1 MKKGYLYILL
11 AAIIFSTMEIA
22 GKIVATQINPFELTL
37 IRFTIGG
44 LILLPFAVK
53 DIKNRNLKLNKNDMY
68 YFILTA
74 FLCVVVSMSFFQ
86 LAVVYTKASIV
97 AVVFSTNPVF
107 TIPMAYFVLK
117 EKFTKATAVSLLLSI
132 IGIICI
138 LNPFNLGLDF
148 KGIILA
154 AAAALS
160 FSLYSVVGKKRTAR
174 YGSKIMNSFTFL
186 IGDIMLLILILISHI
201 KVVADFFSQ
210 HNLQLFSNI
219 PIIYGIS
226 SANILTVI
234 YLGVVVT
241 GLGYLFYFMAME
253 ETSVSTA
260 SVVFF
265 IKPALAPVL
274 ALIIL
279 GESIPLNTLA
289 GIVFI
294 ISGSLITFTGKKG

>member
-1 MKKGYLYILL
+1 MKKGYVYILL
-11 AAIIFSTMEIA
+11 AAIIFSTMEIS

-37 IRFTIGG
+37 IRFIIGG

-53 DIKNRNLKLNKNDMY
+53 DIKNRNIKWNKGDLG

-117 EKFTKATAVSLLLSI
+117 EKFTKATALSLILSI

-154 AAAALS
+154 ALAALS

-186 IGDIMLLILILISHI
+186 IGDIMLLILILTSHI
-201 KVVADFFSQ
+201 KVVADFFLV
-210 HNLQLFSNI
+210 HKLGLFSNI
-219 PIIYGIS
+219 PIIYGIN
-226 SANILTVI
+226 SANLITVI

-279 GESIPLNTLA
+279 GESIPINTLL
-289 GIVFI
+289 GISFI
-294 ISGSLITFTGKKG
+294 IMGSFITLTGKKK